1 MKKLDVLLIVLSC
14 LFPIAGVM
22 KQFPLTL
29 SLVVGGLLFFISL
42 GSYFAKRTN
51 LRVFSWVAY
60 AVFITFLL
68 LLRNPYIT
76 TSSLLENMKIS
87 ACIAIIPF
95 LFRFRT
101 YAITIGLLGLW
112 ASLLWDVKQASSLK
126 ALQHIV
132 YVTTSEQIYLLPF
145 GIGFLFGG
153 FLGNITKP
161 APKREKWWK
170 PNKPKQRKHRKG
182 WKITI
187 PVPRLPKIGGK
198 ASKSRHESPVQ
209 QTNSS
214 HESRQEGNIEQYRSA
229 EEKQGIETEFIHE
242 ETRETR
248 MGRRKKKA

>member
-1 MKKLDVLLIVLSC
+1 MKKLDVLLVVLSC
-14 LFPIAGVM
+14 LFPIAGVI

-51 LRVFSWVAY
+51 LRVFSWIAY

-76 TSSLLENMKIS
+76 TSSLLENVKIS
-87 ACIAIIPF
+87 ACIAVIPF

-101 YAITIGLLGLW
+101 YAITIALLGLW
-112 ASLLWDVKQASSLK
+112 ASLLWDVKQAGSLE
-126 ALQHIV
+126 ALQHIM

-145 GIGFLFGG
+145 GLGFLFGG
-153 FLGNITKP
+153 WLGHITKP
-161 APKREKWWK
+161 SPKREKWWK
-170 PNKPKQRKHRKG
+170 SNKPKRRKHRKG
-182 WKITI
+182 RKFTI
-187 PVPRLPKIGGK
+187 PVARLPKISVK
-198 ASKSRHESPVQ
+198 LLKSRPQSPAQ
-209 QTNSS
+209 QAARPR
-214 HESRQEGNIEQYRSA
+214 ELRQEENMEHRSA
-229 EEKQGIETEFIHE
+229 EEKQDIEAEFIHE